1 MTGALN
7 ADMTSSG
14 QGVGDLDLALD
25 YEDLRLNINARLA
38 HDDGSTMTALGYIP
52 LDLRL
57 QRLEEAAPAGSVAD
71 RSVDFSIAA
80 DSFSVGWIDPFLDP
94 ETITELEGRL
104 TGNVDVSGT
113 MESPIVDGNAVYTD
127 GTVGLVVTDLNYRAI
142 RADLLFE
149 QNQVHISN
157 LRLRSGDGSVSGE
170 GSINLAELTL
180 GEFDIDFVADNFLAV
195 DSREYHA
202 IVNGQMHLAGTTRR
216 PVLEGGLEVINSDIY
231 LTEQTTA
238 PELERVELTQEDL
251 QTVEARFG
259 VRITEADTTTFDFF
273 EALAMNLDLEIGR
286 NTWIRSTVNP
296 VMDVQFSGSLDL
308 MKDHYADLRVFG
320 TIDVVEQRSRIVQ
333 FGKRFSITSGTLT
346 FNGPPEDPYVDIA
359 AEYDV
364 RTLRGSTDAV
374 SITLSVT
381 GQMSEQLDLI
391 LGSDPEMPYADIVSY
406 IATGQPASAS
416 LQLGG
421 IGGTGADLAVG
432 QLTALIEGIAGSRL
446 GLDVVTI
453 EQTGGTPTVTAGK
466 YVTSRLFVSVSQ
478 PIGDASNTVRG
489 TNLYDENTPVITV
502 EYEVQNWLL
511 LRLLQKS
518 SIIRMNLLVEHSY

>member
-1 MTGALN
+1 
-7 ADMTSSG
+7 
-14 QGVGDLDLALD
+14 
-25 YEDLRLNINARLA
+25 
-38 HDDGSTMTALGYIP
+38 
-52 LDLRL
+52 
-57 QRLEEAAPAGSVAD
+57 
-71 RSVDFSIAA
+71 
-80 DSFSVGWIDPFLDP
+80 
-94 ETITELEGRL
+94 
-104 TGNVDVSGT
+104 
-113 MESPIVDGNAVYTD
+113 
-127 GTVGLVVTDLNYRAI
+127 
-142 RADLLFE
+142 
-149 QNQVHISN
+149 
-157 LRLRSGDGSVSGE
+157 
-170 GSINLAELTL
+170 
-180 GEFDIDFVADNFLAV
+180 
-195 DSREYHA
+195 
-202 IVNGQMHLAGTTRR
+202 
-216 PVLEGGLEVINSDIY
+216 
-231 LTEQTTA
+231 
-238 PELERVELTQEDL
+238 
-251 QTVEARFG
+251 
-259 VRITEADTTTFDFF
+259 
-273 EALAMNLDLEIGR
+273 
-286 NTWIRSTVNP
+286 
-296 VMDVQFSGSLDL
+296 

-364 RTLRGSTDAV
+364 RTLRGSTSAV
-374 SITLSVT
+374 SITLSVS
-381 GQMSEQLDLI
+381 GQMSEQLDLV
-391 LGSDPEMPYADIVSY
+391 LGSDPEMAYADIVSY

-478 PIGDASNTVRG
+478 PLGDASNTVRG